1 MKDVQFNSIFAN
13 SINHF
18 LRLRTAVLKERTIAV
33 NRRQLKSFDDYMS
46 ANDIRSIT
54 KEVVD
59 GWLATLCGSDSTIV
73 HTVCTI
79 RIYIEYLIASGVK
92 AYIPDVPKQHNSY
105 IPYIFSEY
113 ETARI
118 IEIADSYP
126 SKWNNSVPYMKAML
140 PVVIRIAL
148 CCGLRI
154 SEAVCLKRK
163 NFNPDNGILTI
174 ENAKN
179 DNQRIVPMHESLTDI
194 LVKYCLA
201 IGIPNSPD
209 AWLFPGS
216 DDSIHVESM
225 KIYFRFATILEK
237 AGITVSKEK
246 FERGPCF
253 HCLRHTFVLRS
264 FKQLETMGI
273 STDNSIPYLSIYLGH
288 NSLKETERYMKFTT
302 DMFIDEFQKFA
313 TFSDGIFPEVYYD
326 D

>member
-73 HTVCTI
+73 HAVCTI

-105 IPYIFSEY
+105 IPYIFSEN

-154 SEAVCLKRK
+154 YEAVCLKRK

-201 IGIPNSPD
+201 VGIPDSPD

-313 TFSDGIFPEVYYD
+313 AFSDGIFPEVCYD

>member
-59 GWLATLCGSDSTIV
+59 SWLATLCGSDSTIV

>member
-1 MKDVQFNSIFAN
+1 MNDVQFNSIFAN

-59 GWLATLCGSDSTIV
+59 GWLTTLCGSDSTIV
-73 HTVCTI
+73 HAVCTI
-79 RIYIEYLIASGVK
+79 RIYIEYLIALGVK

-105 IPYIFSEY
+105 IPYIFSEN

-126 SKWNNSVPYMKAML
+126 SRWNNSVPYMKAML

-154 SEAVCLKRK
+154 SEAVCLKCK

-194 LVKYCLA
+194 LIKYCLA
-201 IGIPNSPD
+201 VGIPNSPD
-209 AWLFPGS
+209 AWLLPGS

-313 TFSDGIFPEVYYD
+313 AFSDGIFPEVCYD